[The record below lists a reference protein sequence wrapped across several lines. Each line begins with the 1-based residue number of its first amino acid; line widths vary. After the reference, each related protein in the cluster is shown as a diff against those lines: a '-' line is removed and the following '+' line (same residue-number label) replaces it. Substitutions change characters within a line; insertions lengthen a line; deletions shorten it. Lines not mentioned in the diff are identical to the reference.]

1 MEPHPI
7 THRKLNLVMTVVI
20 VVLSILLDLE
30 MMLTK
35 LYEEGI
41 AVA

>member
-1 MEPHPI
+1 MGPHPI
-7 THRKLNLVMTVVI
+7 THRKLKLVMTVVI